1 MKIAHQSLFRA
12 RSVFYGW
19 WIVLSGGILVSM
31 ASGLFNTGFGFYVRP
46 ISQQFGWS
54 TTVISG
60 AVSLSRF
67 EGGIL
72 GPIEG
77 VLIQKF
83 GTRGIIGFGLL
94 CFGAGFMLLSEING
108 SIPRYYV
115 SFLLMSVGS
124 TLGTWSPVMA
134 SINNWF
140 DNNRTKAISFTMVG
154 MGLGGLFWTP
164 LVGLSIERF
173 EWQQTAFMSGIIIM
187 GIGLPLSRLVRTN
200 PEPYGYL
207 PDGVSD
213 NIPSVSSRSL
223 LLDQNR
229 DHDYTLREAL
239 ATRSFWLM
247 SWGHSLALMTV
258 AAIGLHLV
266 PYLQSDLGFS
276 IGIVIQF
283 TLILTFTQILSH
295 LLGGFYGNKFPKK
308 YIAAIT
314 MLGHAIALLILAT
327 AVSYWQVMLALIIQG
342 ISWGVRGPVV
352 NSMRGDYFGRKHF
365 PVIMGFT
372 KFIMMFGMIIG
383 TFFPGFMDDQ
393 FSYRAAFLTL
403 SAASSLGVILFLLMP
418 RPQLKKNISL
428 QV

>member
-1 MKIAHQSLFRA
+1 M
-12 RSVFYGW
+12 
-19 WIVLSGGILVSM
+19 SM
-31 ASGLFNTGFGFYVRP
+31 SSGLFNTGFGFYVKP

-77 VLIQKF
+77 FLIQRF
-83 GTRGIIGFGLL
+83 GPRGIIGFGLL
-94 CFGAGFMLLSEING
+94 CFGAGFILLSETNG
-108 SIPRYYV
+108 SIPVYYV

-140 DNNRTKAISFTMVG
+140 NNNRTKAISFTMVG
-154 MGLGGLFWTP
+154 MGLGGIFWTP

-173 EWQQTAFMSGIIIM
+173 DWQQTALVSGIIIM
-187 GIGLPLSRLVRTN
+187 GIGLPLSRLVRAS

-207 PDGVSD
+207 PDGVPPGT
-213 NIPSVSSRSL
+213 PSVSRPTAM
-223 LLDQNR
+223 LDPNR
-229 DHDYTLREAL
+229 AHDYTLAEAL
-239 ATRSFWLM
+239 RTRSFWLM
-247 SWGHSLALMTV
+247 SWGHSLALMV
-258 AAIGLHLV
+258 VSAIGLHLV
-266 PYLQSDLGFS
+266 PYLQTDLGFS

-283 TLILTFTQILSH
+283 TLILTVTQILSH
-295 LLGGFYGNKFPKK
+295 LLGGFYGNRFPKK
-308 YIAAIT
+308 YIAAVT
-314 MLGHAIALLILAT
+314 MVGHATALLILAT
-327 AVSYWQVMLALIIQG
+327 AVSYWQVILGLVIQG
-342 ISWGVRGPVV
+342 ISWGVRGPVL

-403 SAASSLGVILFLLMP
+403 SATSSLGVILFLLMP
-418 RPQLKKNISL
+418 RPEREKNTSG

>member
-1 MKIAHQSLFRA
+1 MKIVHQRLFGVRE
-12 RSVFYGW
+12 VFYGW
-19 WIVLSGGILVSM
+19 WIVLSGGVLVSM

-77 VLIQKF
+77 ILIQKF
-83 GTRGIIGFGLL
+83 GPRGIIGFGLL
-94 CFGAGFMLLSEING
+94 CFGAGFILLSETNG
-108 SIPRYYV
+108 SIPIYYV

-140 DNNRTKAISFTMVG
+140 HNNRTKAISFTMVG
-154 MGLGGLFWTP
+154 MGLGGIFWTP

-187 GIGLPLSRLVRTN
+187 VIGLPLSRLVRAS

-207 PDGVSD
+207 PDGVSYD
-213 NIPSVSSRSL
+213 TRSDPRNKVT
-223 LLDQNR
+223 LDQNL
-229 DHDYTLREAL
+229 DYDYTLREAL

-247 SWGHSLALMTV
+247 SWGHSLALMV
-258 AAIGLHLV
+258 VSAIGLHLV
-266 PYLQSDLGFS
+266 PYLQADLKFS

-283 TLILTFTQILSH
+283 IFILTLTQILSH
-295 LLGGFYGNKFPKK
+295 LLGGFYGNTFPKK
-308 YIAAIT
+308 YTAAVT
-314 MLGHAIALLILAT
+314 MIGHATALLILSI
-327 AVSYWQVMLALIIQG
+327 AVSYWQVMLALVIHG
-342 ISWGVRGPVV
+342 ISWGVRGPVL

-365 PVIMGFT
+365 PIIMGFT
-372 KFIMMFGMIIG
+372 KFIMMFGMIVG
-383 TFFPGFMDDQ
+383 TFYPGFMNDQ
-393 FSYRAAFLTL
+393 FSYRTAFLTL
-403 SAASSLGVILFLLMP
+403 SATSSLGVVLFLFMP
-418 RPQLKKNISL
+418 RPQRMRNTSL
-428 QV
+428 EG

>member
-1 MKIAHQSLFRA
+1 
-12 RSVFYGW
+12 
-19 WIVLSGGILVSM
+19 
-31 ASGLFNTGFGFYVRP
+31 
-46 ISQQFGWS
+46 
-54 TTVISG
+54 
-60 AVSLSRF
+60 
-67 EGGIL
+67 
-72 GPIEG
+72 
-77 VLIQKF
+77 
-83 GTRGIIGFGLL
+83 
-94 CFGAGFMLLSEING
+94 
-108 SIPRYYV
+108 
-115 SFLLMSVGS
+115 
-124 TLGTWSPVMA
+124 
-134 SINNWF
+134 
-140 DNNRTKAISFTMVG
+140 
-154 MGLGGLFWTP
+154 
-164 LVGLSIERF
+164 
-173 EWQQTAFMSGIIIM
+173 
-187 GIGLPLSRLVRTN
+187 
-200 PEPYGYL
+200 
-207 PDGVSD
+207 
-213 NIPSVSSRSL
+213 
-223 LLDQNR
+223 
-229 DHDYTLREAL
+229 
-239 ATRSFWLM
+239 
-247 SWGHSLALMTV
+247 LALMTV

-365 PVIMGFT
+365 PVIMGST

-418 RPQLKKNISL
+418 RPQLKKNTSL

>member
-1 MKIAHQSLFRA
+1 MKIVHQSLFKPRE
-12 RSVFYGW
+12 VFYGW

-31 ASGLFNTGFGFYVRP
+31 AAGLFNTGFGFYVRP

-77 VLIQKF
+77 LLIQKF

-173 EWQQTAFMSGIIIM
+173 EWQQTAFMSGIII
-187 GIGLPLSRLVRTN
+187 
-200 PEPYGYL
+200 
-207 PDGVSD
+207 
-213 NIPSVSSRSL
+213 
-223 LLDQNR
+223 
-229 DHDYTLREAL
+229 
-239 ATRSFWLM
+239 
-247 SWGHSLALMTV
+247 
-258 AAIGLHLV
+258 
-266 PYLQSDLGFS
+266 
-276 IGIVIQF
+276 
-283 TLILTFTQILSH
+283 
-295 LLGGFYGNKFPKK
+295 
-308 YIAAIT
+308 
-314 MLGHAIALLILAT
+314 
-327 AVSYWQVMLALIIQG
+327 
-342 ISWGVRGPVV
+342 
-352 NSMRGDYFGRKHF
+352 
-365 PVIMGFT
+365 
-372 KFIMMFGMIIG
+372 
-383 TFFPGFMDDQ
+383 
-393 FSYRAAFLTL
+393 
-403 SAASSLGVILFLLMP
+403 
-418 RPQLKKNISL
+418 
-428 QV
+428 